1 MMTAV
6 LRRMAAILGNVT
18 DSERFTKAPVAL
30 IGLVESKVIKQFD
43 YLLWHVLWSYS
54 DATTRQCFP
63 EQATLAKA
71 TASKRDTVRAGLKR
85 LEDAGAIVCV
95 IRHPKG
101 SRKVNTYRV
110 VDDVSKWNV
119 PHDTDQGHEKDSHS
133 TDQGHEDTIPHDTDQ
148 GHEESS
154 WPPSGS
160 RHDPH
165 RGHVHDPHRGH
176 YQEPSIKNH
185 EQEGSTFEDL
195 IAAHPRPSENNYTR
209 RAWDQLIEDGHDA
222 SEIVAWAGGYA
233 DAVKGSDPQ
242 YVKGLS
248 GWLSEKHWQ
257 SQPGKLSY
265 EKRLS
270 EGQRMDSVIEAMVK
284 RARNMGDMDE
294 VNRVI
299 GDQMLDMS
307 HSEFLS
313 MLDADS
319 ELIREALREGLASGA
334 RPNSY

>member
-1 MMTAV
+1 
-6 LRRMAAILGNVT
+6 MAEVRET
-18 DSERFTKAPVAL
+18 ERFTKAPVAL

-43 YLLWHVLWSYS
+43 YLLWHVLWSFS
-54 DATTRQCFP
+54 DSVTRRCFP
-63 EQATLAKA
+63 AQGTLAKA
-71 TASKRDTVRAGLKR
+71 TASKRDTVRDGLKR
-85 LEDAGAIVCV
+85 LEDAGVIVCV
-95 IRHPKG
+95 VRHPKG
-101 SRKVNTYRV
+101 SRKPNTYQI
-110 VDDVSKWNV
+110 VDDVAKWRV
-119 PHDTDQGHEKDSHS
+119 SPAPSS
-133 TDQGHEDTIPHDTDQ
+133 GHEDISHGADRGHEEKRHGTDQ
-148 GHEESS
+148 DHEGLVSHGTHRGHEESS

-160 RHDPH
+160 RHGTE
-165 RGHVHDPHRGH
+165 RGHDHDPHRGH
-176 YQEPSIKNH
+176 YQEPKNKNH

-209 RAWDQLIEDGHDA
+209 RAWDQLIEEGHDA

-242 YVKGLS
+242 YIKGMS

-270 EGQRMDSVIEAMVK
+270 EGHRMDSVIEAMVK

-307 HSEFLS
+307 HAEFLS